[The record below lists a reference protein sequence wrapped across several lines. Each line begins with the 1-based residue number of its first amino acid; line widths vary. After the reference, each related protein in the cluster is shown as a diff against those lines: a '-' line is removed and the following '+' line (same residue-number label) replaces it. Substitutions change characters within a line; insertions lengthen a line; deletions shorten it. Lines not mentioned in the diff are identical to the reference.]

1 MKRGDLVT
9 NSSIKETKDVK
20 SSQGLE
26 NIIAGEVGVLGQE
39 ASGPR
44 PDGRQYDQLRPVK
57 ITRNY
62 TMHSAG
68 SVLIEVGNT
77 KVICTASVEEGVPGF
92 MKGTGRGWISAEY
105 SMLPSATETRKRRD
119 SSKGRIDGRSQE
131 IQRLI
136 GRSIRSVVNLDDLGE
151 RTIWIDCDVIQ
162 ADGGTRTA
170 SITGAFVALADALYK
185 LYQEG
190 LIKTMPVTSM
200 LAAVSVGVVD
210 SQVCLDI
217 CYQEDSNAEVDT
229 NIIMNNKGEFVELQC
244 TGEDRPFTRAEMDK
258 ILEYAEKGNRELMR
272 IQRRILGEVAD
283 AIIGPEYEREAIIAT
298 GNMHKLEEIQNM
310 LADMDFEIKSLKDV
324 DLDGIEI
331 IENGRTFEHNALI
344 KARTISK
351 MTGKIAIGDDSGIEV
366 DALGKRPGIYSAR
379 YAGENA
385 SDEENRIKMFEE
397 LKDVPM
403 EKRTARFVCV
413 IATVFPDGKEMLAR
427 GKVEG
432 RIALEE
438 RGQNGFGYDC
448 MFIPEGY
455 EETFGQL
462 SPEVKNSFSHRSR
475 ALAQMKLSLKEIIE
489 SRTI

>member
-9 NSSIKETKDVK
+9 NSSIKEKVEARYTK
-20 SSQGLE
+20 GLE
-26 NIIAGEVGVLGQE
+26 NEMSNDMKNLD
-39 ASGPR
+39 GPR
-44 PDGRQYDQLRPVK
+44 PDGRQFDQLRPIK

-77 KVICTASVEEGVPGF
+77 KVICTASIEDGVPGF
-92 MKGTGRGWISAEY
+92 MKGMGKGWISAEY
-105 SMLPSATETRKRRD
+105 SMLPSATETRKKRD
-119 SSKGRIDGRSQE
+119 SSRGKVDGRSQE

-136 GRSIRSVVNLDDLGE
+136 GRSIRSVVSLEDLGE

-185 LYQEG
+185 LYKAGQ
-190 LIKTMPVTSM
+190 IKTMPISNM
-200 LAAVSVGVVD
+200 LAAVSVGIVD

-217 CYQEDSNAEVDT
+217 SYQEDSSAEVDT
-229 NIIMNNKGEFVELQC
+229 NIIMDNRGQFIEIQC
-244 TGEDRPFTRAEMDK
+244 TGEERPFTRDELNK

-272 IQRRILGEVAD
+272 IQKRVLGGVAD

-298 GNMHKLEEIQNM
+298 SNKHKLEEIRKI
-310 LADMDFEIKSLKDV
+310 LSDMDFEIKSLKDIG
-324 DLDGIEI
+324 LDGIEI
-331 IENGRTFEHNALI
+331 VENGKTFEHNALI

-351 MTGKIAIGDDSGIEV
+351 LTGKIAIGDDSGIEV

-385 SDEENRIKMFEE
+385 SDEENRAKMFEE
-397 LKDVPM
+397 LKDISV
-403 EKRTARFVCV
+403 ENRTARFVCV
-413 IATVFPDGKEMLAR
+413 IATVFPDGKEVLAR

-432 RIALEE
+432 HISLEE
-438 RGQNGFGYDC
+438 RGENGFGYDC
-448 MFIPEGY
+448 MFIPDGY
-455 EETFGQL
+455 EYTFGQL
-462 SPEVKNSFSHRSR
+462 SPQEKNQFSHRSK
-475 ALAQMKLSLKEIIE
+475 ALNQMKLKLKEIID
-489 SRTI
+489 SSII

>member
-9 NSSIKETKDVK
+9 NSSIKETKVVK
-20 SSQGLE
+20 STGRLE
-26 NIIAGEVGVLGQE
+26 NEIANEGPILGGERR
-39 ASGPR
+39 GPR
-44 PDGRQYDQLRPVK
+44 PDGRQYDQLRPVN

-77 KVICTASVEEGVPGF
+77 KVICTASVEDGVPGF
-92 MKGTGRGWISAEY
+92 MKGTGKGWISAEY

-119 SSKGRIDGRSQE
+119 SSKGRVDGRSQE

-136 GRSIRSVVNLDDLGE
+136 GRSIRSVVNMEDLGE

-185 LYQEG
+185 LYQAG
-190 LIKTMPVTSM
+190 DIKKMPLTSM

-229 NIIMNNKGEFVELQC
+229 NIIMNNKGQFVEIQC
-244 TGEDRPFTRAEMDK
+244 TGEERPFTRAEMDK
-258 ILEYAEKGNRELMR
+258 ILEYAEKGNRDLMR
-272 IQRRILGEVAD
+272 IQRRVLGEVAD
-283 AIIGPEYEREAIIAT
+283 AIIGTEYEREAIIAT
-298 GNMHKLEEIQNM
+298 GNMHKLEEIQKM
-310 LADMDFEIKSLKDV
+310 LADMDFDIKSLKDV
-324 DLDGIEI
+324 DLDGVEI
-331 IENGRTFEHNALI
+331 IENGKTFEHNALI

-351 MTGKIAIGDDSGIEV
+351 LTGKIAIGDDSGIEV

-385 SDEENRIKMFEE
+385 TDEENRIKMFEE

-475 ALAQMKLSLKEIIE
+475 ALEQMELRLKEIID
-489 SRTI
+489 SRII

>member
-9 NSSIKETKDVK
+9 NSSVR
-20 SSQGLE
+20 E
-26 NIIAGEVGVLGQE
+26 NLDTSASERVENLGE
-39 ASGPR
+39 ASSGIDGEKIGPR
-44 PDGRQYDQLRPVK
+44 PDGRDFDQLRPVK

-77 KVICTASVEEGVPGF
+77 KVICTASIEEGLPGF
-92 MKGTGRGWISAEY
+92 MKGTGKGWISAEY

-119 SSKGRIDGRSQE
+119 SSRGKVDGRSQE

-136 GRSIRSVVNLDDLGE
+136 GRSIRSVVNLEDLGE

-185 LYQEG
+185 LYASG
-190 LIKTMPVTSM
+190 DIKKMPITSM

-210 SQVCLDI
+210 SNVCLDI
-217 CYQEDSNAEVDT
+217 CYEEDSKAEVDT
-229 NIIMNNKGEFVELQC
+229 NIIMNHKGQFVELQC
-244 TGEDRPFTRAEMDK
+244 TGEERPFTRAEMNQ
-258 ILEYAEKGNRELMR
+258 ILEYAEKGNKELMR
-272 IQRRILGEVAD
+272 IQRKALGQVAD
-283 AIIGPEYEREAIIAT
+283 SIIGREYEREAIIAT
-298 GNMHKLEEIQNM
+298 GNMYKLEEIQKM
-310 LADMDFEIKSLKDV
+310 LADMDFDIKSLKDV

-331 IENGRTFEHNALI
+331 IEDGRTFEHNALI

-385 SDEENRIKMFEE
+385 TDEENRIKMFEE

-432 RIALEE
+432 KIAFEE
-438 RGQNGFGYDC
+438 RGHNGFGYDC
-448 MFIPEGY
+448 MFIPDGY

-462 SPEVKNSFSHRSR
+462 APEVKNSFSHRSR
-475 ALAQMKLSLKEIIE
+475 ALAEMKVRLKEIID
-489 SRTI
+489 SRII

>member
-9 NSSIKETKDVK
+9 NSSIKGNKDVK

-244 TGEDRPFTRAEMDK
+244 TGEEVRVVKMGDCSVELCGGTHLDNTSQVGMFK
-258 ILEYAEKGNRELMR
+258 ILSESGVAAGV
-272 IQRRILGEVAD
+272 RRIEAITGRAVYQYILAKDSLINSISDIMKTREDNLVAKANSLVDENKQLEKEAHDLKSKMSMQNAGNALEDSLDIKGVKLLTAKYEDMDMDTLREVAD
-283 AIIGPEYEREAIIAT
+283 NLRDKLGTSVVVLANVAGDKINFVATASKDAIDKGAHAGNIVREVA
-298 GNMHKLEEIQNM
+298 
-310 LADMDFEIKSLKDV
+310 
-324 DLDGIEI
+324 
-331 IENGRTFEHNALI
+331 
-344 KARTISK
+344 
-351 MTGKIAIGDDSGIEV
+351 KIAG
-366 DALGKRPGIYSAR
+366 GKGGGRPNMAQ
-379 YAGENA
+379 AGG
-385 SDEENRIKMFEE
+385 SSKS
-397 LKDVPM
+397 
-403 EKRTARFVCV
+403 
-413 IATVFPDGKEMLAR
+413 
-427 GKVEG
+427 
-432 RIALEE
+432 
-438 RGQNGFGYDC
+438 Q
-448 MFIPEGY
+448 
-455 EETFGQL
+455 
-462 SPEVKNSFSHRSR
+462 
-475 ALAQMKLSLKEIIE
+475 
-489 SRTI
+489 